1 MPTHTWDPTDYERNS
16 AQQQAWARE
25 LLSKLDLSDGDAV
38 LDVGCGDGKVTAEIA
53 ARVPLGKIV
62 GIDASAEMVELAAAR
77 FPPERHPNL
86 CFAVADAGALAYRE
100 EFSVVFSNAT
110 LHWVIDHRPVLTGV
124 ARSLR
129 PGGRT
134 MLQMGGKGNAGDM
147 VAAMVRVIDAPAWSE
162 HFAGFSF
169 PWGFYSPDEYEP
181 WLIEAGLRPRRVEL
195 LAKDM
200 VQAGREGLAGW
211 LRTTWMP
218 YLDRVPAERRDGFL
232 AAVLDDYLARYP
244 LDADGNAH
252 VQMHRLEV
260 EADKPADRP
269 ARR

>member
-1 MPTHTWDPTDYERNS
+1 MPTHRWDPTDYERNS

-25 LLSKLDLSDGDAV
+25 LLAKLDLSSSDAV

-53 ARVPLGKIV
+53 AGVPLGRVV

-77 FPPERHPNL
+77 FPLNRHPNL
-86 CFAVADAGALAYRE
+86 GFAVADAAALAYRE

-110 LHWVIDHRPVLTGV
+110 LHWVIDHRPVLAGV

-147 VAAMVRVIDAPAWSE
+147 VAAMARVSAAPAWSA
-162 HFAGFSF
+162 HFAGFAL
-169 PWGFYSPDEYEP
+169 PWGFYGPDRYRP
-181 WLIEAGLRPRRVEL
+181 WLLEAGLRPRRVEL

-200 VQAGREGLAGW
+200 LQSGREGLAGW

-218 YLDRVPAERRDGFL
+218 YLDRVPPERRGAFL
-232 AAVLDDYLARYP
+232 EAVLDDYLARYP

-252 VQMHRLEV
+252 VRMQRLEV
-260 EADKPADRP
+260 EADKPA
-269 ARR
+269 